1 VIFQV
6 KLTASAADM
15 FARLHPEI
23 RKNIKTGLIGLTEN
37 PYLGKPLQNELALF
51 RSLKLKRFRVVY
63 RIDEVNTRVVVYAIG
78 HRKDIYEVILW
89 KLQQSGRQGE

>member
-1 VIFQV
+1 MTFQV

-15 FARLHPEI
+15 FARLHPETP
-23 RKNIKTGLIGLTEN
+23 KNIKTGLKGLNEN

-63 RIDEVNTRVVVYAIG
+63 RIDDLNTRVVVYAIG
-78 HRKDIYEVILW
+78 LRKDIYEVILQI
-89 KLQQSGRQGE
+89 LG

>member
-1 VIFQV
+1 MIFQV

-23 RKNIKTGLIGLTEN
+23 RKNIKTGLNGLTEN